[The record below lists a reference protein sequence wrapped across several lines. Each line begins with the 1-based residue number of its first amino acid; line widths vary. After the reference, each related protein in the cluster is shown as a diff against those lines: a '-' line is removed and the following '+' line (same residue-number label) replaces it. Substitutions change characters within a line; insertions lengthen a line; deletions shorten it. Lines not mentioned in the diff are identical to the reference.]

1 MKRARAS
8 SKADPVVVP
17 PSKKFAPK
25 HRACA
30 AGDEQGLTETCSG
43 CGRILQKCRD
53 CQRILWPHTER
64 EFIYED
70 ERFVEN
76 LLATCG
82 FKYKVRN
89 VDIDWVKKTVEDH
102 KKKTSFHLRPHLVRE
117 DCDRCKKTHKACSL
131 CGQIFF
137 AEEQTPR
144 YSGIALLRVH
154 GISARLRQGGR
165 RTSELGCV
173 YARRPAEGVPHHV
186 PKHGR

>member
-1 MKRARAS
+1 M
-8 SKADPVVVP
+8 VVP

-30 AGDEQGLTETCSG
+30 AGDGQGLTETCSG

-53 CQRILWPHTER
+53 CQRILWPRTER
-64 EFIYED
+64 EFIFED

-102 KKKTSFHLRPHLVRE
+102 KKKTCFHLRPYLVRD

-144 YSGIALLRVH
+144 YSGNALNEYTGFLHVFDRVVDE
-154 GISARLRQGGR
+154 RLSSDACTLEDLQKVFH
-165 RTSELGCV
+165 TMCPNMDVKFPFPEYVS
-173 YARRPAEGVPHHV
+173 
-186 PKHGR
+186 